1 MVSAEHETQ
10 TLNIVDILFF
20 LKNTTKPNSFSSKI
34 LIFTQYQL
42 IDMYISQT
50 ISHTTDKINVN
61 VEELKL

>member
-20 LKNTTKPNSFSSKI
+20 LKNITKPNSFSSKI